1 MSALFSAFAGAGWRA
16 TILTA
21 TPNGQTIAGS
31 YALLRIESNQGSSV
45 VRPASPAFPFL
56 LR

>member
-21 TPNGQTIAGS
+21 TPNGQTVAGS